1 MIDTDED
8 AREDGPEPG
17 EEEGAS
23 ASGEGEGDPPDE
35 AAIDEHLG
43 AIHEQLGTLVAQ
55 GEALPGRFDEL
66 ARELRRQGRA
76 AVAAQAAAEA
86 CLEAIKGAGAAAP
99 APQGEGERW
108 LRALLPVLDAVERV
122 AAQAQGLRRP
132 RPAPGRPLLQR
143 LLGVEPP
150 QDAELAAELAS
161 LSQGL
166 SLLKTL
172 AEQSLEPLG
181 VRVDRKVGSA
191 VDPAAHRVVEARG
204 EGDEPRVVEVV
215 RAGYWLGESCVRE
228 ADVVATRP
236 RKKA

>member
-1 MIDTDED
+1 MNDTTED
-8 AREDGPEPG
+8 PLGEPPPGEEDGRSSG
-17 EEEGAS
+17 EEEGEFS
-23 ASGEGEGDPPDE
+23 DS
-35 AAIDEHLG
+35 IDEHLG
-43 AIHEQLGTLVAQ
+43 SIHEQLGALVAQ

-66 ARELRRQGRA
+66 TRELRRQGRA

-86 CLEAIKGAGAAAP
+86 CLEAIKGAGAAAAAP
-99 APQGEGERW
+99 AAPGEGERW

-122 AAQAQGLRRP
+122 AAQAQALRRP

-150 QDAELAAELAS
+150 QDAALAADLAA

-236 RKKA
+236 RGKSS